1 MNSSMQLPWNLATF
15 LMAGAVTAVIGC
27 GGDNGAGND
36 NEVITTVT
44 LQFTP
49 MGSGATVTASFNDA
63 DGDGG
68 AAPTIDPIDLVA
80 GKTYATAVRFLNA
93 LEDPPEDI
101 TDEVRDEADEHM
113 VFFTG
118 TAVNGPASNQPGAPL
133 THTYADMD
141 ANGVPIGLNH
151 SIVTAPG
158 SGQLTVTL
166 RHLPPLNSAAVKVA
180 SLPDQVKEMGLG
192 AVAGSTDASVTFMVT
207 VE

>member
-1 MNSSMQLPWNLATF
+1 MNMYLPRNPATVF
-15 LMAGAVTAVIGC
+15 VFSAVTAVMGC
-27 GGDNGAGND
+27 GGDNRAGND

-49 MGSGATVTASFNDA
+49 MGSGATVAASFNDA

-68 AAPTIDPIDLVA
+68 AAPTIDPIDVVA
-80 GKTYATAVRFLNA
+80 GKTYATTVRFLNA

-101 TDEVRDEADEHM
+101 TNEVRDEGDEHM

-133 THTYADMD
+133 TQTYADMD
-141 ANGVPIGLNH
+141 ANGVPVGLSH
-151 SIVTAPG
+151 SIVAAPG

-166 RHLPPLNSAAVKVA
+166 RHLPKLNNAAVKVA
-180 SLPDQVKEMGLG
+180 SLPDEVKQMGLG